1 MIPLKTSIMIPILKY
16 NKHFSSNGI
25 GSAIIWVINRDIIK
39 PHEFPMMDLSHNLK
53 QLYLPWYF
61 SNPILKLYGHFAS
74 NGIGPVAICRIG
86 REKILPQKIWFQKK
100 KFLLAQEIALIPF
113 VMILSP

>member
-53 QLYLPWYF
+53 QLYLP
-61 SNPILKLYGHFAS
+61 
-74 NGIGPVAICRIG
+74 
-86 REKILPQKIWFQKK
+86 
-100 KFLLAQEIALIPF
+100 
-113 VMILSP
+113 